1 MPFDKFLDIQTITE
15 ARRKA
20 IQQSLRTLSVDEL
33 KKIARDELADFEGD
47 PWQENFLRIIAERP
61 QGSFYCAV
69 VPEGATVLYCR
80 EEDTG
85 VWILPGGGMGPL
97 EDSGKRLLREA
108 IGLPLS
114 GEKEIRPSSHSHHAG
129 EEPKLRK

>member
-33 KKIARDELADFEGD
+33 KKITRDQLADFEGD

-61 QGSFYCAV
+61 QGSFYSAV

-80 EEDTG
+80 EEDAG

-114 GEKEIRPSSHSHHAG
+114 GEKEIRPSSHSYHAG

>member
-20 IQQSLRTLSVDEL
+20 IQQSLRTISVDEL
-33 KKIARDELADFEGD
+33 KKIARDQLAEFEGD

-114 GEKEIRPSSHSHHAG
+114 GEKEIRPSSHLHHA
-129 EEPKLRK
+129 EKHTEIEK

>member
-1 MPFDKFLDIQTITE
+1 MPFDKFLDIETITE

-20 IQQSLRTLSVDEL
+20 IQQSLRTISVDEL
-33 KKIARDELADFEGD
+33 KKIARDQLADFEGD
-47 PWQENFLRIIAERP
+47 PSQENFLRIIAEYP

-69 VPEGATVLYCR
+69 VPEGATVLYCSD
-80 EEDTG
+80 EDTG

-114 GEKEIRPSSHSHHAG
+114 GEKDIRPSSHSHHAG
-129 EEPKLRK
+129 EEPKLQK

>member
-20 IQQSLRTLSVDEL
+20 IQQSLRTISVDEL
-33 KKIARDELADFEGD
+33 KKIARDQLADFEGD
-47 PWQENFLRIIAERP
+47 PSQENFLRIIAEYP

-114 GEKEIRPSSHSHHAG
+114 GEKDIRPSSHSHQAG
-129 EEPKLRK
+129 EEPKLQK

>member
-1 MPFDKFLDIQTITE
+1 MPFDKFLDIPTITE

-33 KKIARDELADFEGD
+33 KKIACDQLADFEGD
-47 PWQENFLRIIAERP
+47 PWQENFLRIIAEHP

-108 IGLPLS
+108 IGLPVS
-114 GEKEIRPSSHSHHAG
+114 GEKDIRPSSHSHNAG
-129 EEPKLRK
+129 EERKLGK

>member
-20 IQQSLRTLSVDEL
+20 IQQSLRTISVDEL
-33 KKIARDELADFEGD
+33 KKIARDQLAEFEGD

-61 QGSFYCAV
+61 HGSFYCAV

-85 VWILPGGGMGPL
+85 VWILPGGGIGPL

-114 GEKEIRPSSHSHHAG
+114 SEKNIRSSSNFHHAG
-129 EEPKLRK
+129 EA